1 MTTFN
6 DREQAIEAHYATLE
20 LAVFIEH
27 VAAAKLFGL
36 RVAAYLGF
44 TGDAATQFAT
54 GFAEK
59 SIVERADMSAYGEAI
74 EAVLQQDLEAARQV
88 PAVAVPDA
96 NSLLP
101 FVNRPWVEFVAGQM
115 FLLFSPNRTEPST
128 AAQPSH

>member
-6 DREQAIEAHYATLE
+6 DREQAIEAHYAALE
-20 LAVFIEH
+20 LTVFTEH

-36 RVAAYLGF
+36 RVAAYLGI
-44 TGDAATQFAT
+44 TDADAADFAT

-88 PAVAVPDA
+88 PAVVVPDA
-96 NSLLP
+96 NPLP
-101 FVNRPWVEFVAGQM
+101 FVDRPWVEFVAGQM
-115 FLLFSPNRTEPST
+115 FLLFSPNRAEPNT
-128 AAQPSH
+128 AVQPSH

>member
-6 DREQAIEAHYATLE
+6 DREQAIEAHYAALE
-20 LAVFIEH
+20 LAVFTEH

-36 RVAAYLGF
+36 RVAAYLGI
-44 TGDAATQFAT
+44 TDAAATDFAT

-96 NSLLP
+96 NPLS
-101 FVNRPWVEFVAGQM
+101 FADRPWVEFVAGQM
-115 FLLFSPNRTEPST
+115 FLLFSPNRTEPGT